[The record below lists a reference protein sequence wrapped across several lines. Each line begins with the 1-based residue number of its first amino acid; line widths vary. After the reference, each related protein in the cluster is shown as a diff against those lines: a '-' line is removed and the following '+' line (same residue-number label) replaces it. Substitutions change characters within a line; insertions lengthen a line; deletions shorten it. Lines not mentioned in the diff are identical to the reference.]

1 MDDVLDNKP
10 PHRGLKKGLYVIPTL
25 FTAANVAMGYLA
37 VLSSIRG
44 FALAASDPDLAAGYF
59 DRAGIAIGLAILFDT
74 VDGRIA
80 RATRTATEIGVQF
93 DSLADVLTFG
103 IAPTALVYAWA
114 FGPTFTENTFG
125 HNLAV
130 FVLFMFLMC
139 GAFRLARFNL
149 QATRPVKLIEGATK
163 VDKKAFVGLPIPPAG
178 GLLAALVH
186 FAPAP
191 LSSYGLIPAHY
202 YSYSLLALIAVL
214 SILMVS
220 TIRYTSMKAAGKGRQ
235 GFFLVLAIAA
245 VGMLIWFYSQYALL
259 ALAALYVS
267 HGFIWW
273 IIRLMGRI
281 LRPDRV
287 EKHN

>member
-1 MDDVLDNKP
+1 MAGEATDKP

-25 FTAANVAMGYLA
+25 FTAANVAMGYLS
-37 VLSSIRG
+37 VLSSMRG
-44 FALAASDPDLAAGYF
+44 FQLSASDPVLAASYFNTAGV
-59 DRAGIAIGLAILFDT
+59 AIGLAILFDT

-114 FGPTFTENTFG
+114 IAPAFPENSPG

-130 FVLFMFLMC
+130 FLLFAYLMC
-139 GAFRLARFNL
+139 GVFRLARFNL
-149 QATRPVKLIEGATK
+149 QATRPRVLIEGAVK

-178 GLLAALVH
+178 ALIAALVH

-191 LSSYGLIPAHY
+191 FSTYDAGSAQMYGYA
-202 YSYSLLALIAVL
+202 LLALIAVL

-220 TIRYTSMKAAGKGRQ
+220 TIRYTSMKTTGSGRQ
-235 GFFLVLAIAA
+235 GFFFVLLIAA
-245 VGMLIWFYSQYALL
+245 MAMGVWFYSKYALL
-259 ALAALYVS
+259 IIAGTYVAHGVVWLA
-267 HGFIWW
+267 
-273 IIRLMGRI
+273 IRLLGRI
-281 LRPDRV
+281 FKPAAG
-287 EKHN
+287 

>member
-1 MDDVLDNKP
+1 MDDEKNEKA

-44 FALAASDPDLAAGYF
+44 FSVADTHPDLASGYF
-59 DRAGIAIGLAILFDT
+59 DRAGLAIGLAILFDT
-74 VDGRIA
+74 VDGRVA

-103 IAPTALVYAWA
+103 IAPTALMYAWA

-130 FVLFMFLMC
+130 LILFMFLMC

-178 GLLAALVH
+178 GLLAAIVH

-191 LSSYGLIPAHY
+191 LTGYGNGPAHY
-202 YSYSLLALIAVL
+202 YSYALMGLVAML

-220 TIRYTSMKAAGKGRQ
+220 TIRYTSMKTAGKGPQ
-235 GFFLVLAIAA
+235 GIFLVLGVAAIA
-245 VGMLIWFYSQYALL
+245 MLVWFYSQYALL
-259 ALAALYVS
+259 ILAALYVS
-267 HGFIWW
+267 HGLIWW
-273 IIRLMGRI
+273 IIRLLGRVVK
-281 LRPDRV
+281 PSST
-287 EKHN
+287 NQ

>member
-1 MDDVLDNKP
+1 MAETETKP

-37 VLSSIRG
+37 VLWSIRG
-44 FALAASDPDLAAGYF
+44 FDLSATDPALAATYFNSAGL
-59 DRAGIAIGLAILFDT
+59 AIGLAILFDT

-114 FGPTFTENTFG
+114 IAPTFAENTFG
-125 HNLAV
+125 HNLGV
-130 FVLFMFLMC
+130 FLLFAYLMC

-149 QATRPVKLIEGATK
+149 QATRPVKLAEGATK

-186 FAPAP
+186 FAPSPFNA
-191 LSSYGLIPAHY
+191 YGDNASQY
-202 YSYSLLALIAVL
+202 YGYALMALIVVL

-220 TIRYTSMKAAGKGRQ
+220 TIRYTSMKSSGGSLQ
-235 GFFLVLAIAA
+235 GIFLVIVIAGMAMA
-245 VGMLIWFYSQYALL
+245 VFFYSKYALL
-259 ALAALYVS
+259 GIAAIYVV
-267 HGFIWW
+267 HGVVWW
-273 IIRLMGRI
+273 L
-281 LRPDRV
+281 LRPLFVRSSK
-287 EKHN
+287 EAA

>member
-1 MDDVLDNKP
+1 MDDEIEEKA

-44 FALAASDPDLAAGYF
+44 FSLADTHPDLAASYF
-59 DRAGIAIGLAILFDT
+59 DRAGLAIGLAILFDT
-74 VDGRIA
+74 VDGRVA

-103 IAPTALVYAWA
+103 IAPTALIYAWA

-130 FVLFMFLMC
+130 FILFMFLMC

-163 VDKKAFVGLPIPPAG
+163 VDKKSFVGLPIPPAG
-178 GLLAALVH
+178 GLLAAIVH
-186 FAPAP
+186 FAPLPLTAYGNAP
-191 LSSYGLIPAHY
+191 SHY
-202 YSYSLLALIAVL
+202 YSYALLGLIATL

-220 TIRYTSMKAAGKGRQ
+220 TIRYTSMKTAGKGPQ
-235 GFFLVLAIAA
+235 GIFLVLALAA
-245 VGMLIWFYSQYALL
+245 AAMSVWFYSEYALL
-259 ALAALYVS
+259 ILAAIYVV
-267 HGFIWW
+267 HGPIWW
-273 IIRLMGRI
+273 VARLLGRVVKPS
-281 LRPDRV
+281 RTS
-287 EKHN
+287 H

>member
-1 MDDVLDNKP
+1 MDVENDEKA

-37 VLSSIRG
+37 VLSAIRG
-44 FALAASDPDLAAGYF
+44 FSAADTNPELAAYYF
-59 DRAGIAIGLAILFDT
+59 DRGALGIGLAILFDT

-103 IAPTALVYAWA
+103 IAPTALIYAWG
-114 FGPTFTENTFG
+114 FGPTFTENTLG

-130 FVLFMFLMC
+130 FILFMFLMC

-178 GLLAALVH
+178 GLLAAIVH
-186 FAPAP
+186 FSPTP
-191 LSSYGLIPAHY
+191 LTTLGTGPSHY
-202 YSYSLLALIAVL
+202 YSYALMGLVATLA
-214 SILMVS
+214 ILMVS
-220 TIRYTSMKAAGKGRQ
+220 TIRYTSMKTAGKGRQ
-235 GFFLVLAIAA
+235 GFFLVLSIAA

-259 ALAALYVS
+259 ALAAIYIS
-267 HGFIWW
+267 HGIIWW
-273 IIRLMGRI
+273 IARLLGRVIRPGNR
-281 LRPDRV
+281 
-287 EKHN
+287 